1 MNFLKKFFNLEPVTQ
16 DLPIEKNTKVKN
28 RVKTH
33 SEISAGKK
41 RTYKGPSFA
50 QPGEIS
56 ELFGYANFNLGR
68 NIPGPY
74 SIIDLETSHLSPNY
88 GHIIEIAILQI
99 DATGKKIGE
108 FSTLV
113 KPPDGQVGATDIHG
127 IKKIDV
133 KNAPLFSEIIGNIF
147 SILNNSIIVA
157 HNARFEEGFLKKELN
172 RSGQTISAI
181 PALDTLWLSR
191 QVIDLENYKLK
202 TVVSGYGHKIIN
214 AHTALGDTRA
224 VAKILPKML
233 KQANELKYPVD
244 LQKLP
249 KNKIHKSLQKRK

>member
-1 MNFLKKFFNLEPVTQ
+1 MNFLKKFFNLDNEYKDESKEKSVKVITQ
-16 DLPIEKNTKVKN
+16 
-28 RVKTH
+28 
-33 SEISAGKK
+33 KK
-41 RTYKGPSFA
+41 LQNSKYSKRQRTYQGPLFA

-68 NIPGPY
+68 NLSAPF
-74 SIIDLETSHLSPNY
+74 SIIDVETSHLSPNS

-99 DATGKKIGE
+99 DAAGKKIKE

-113 KPPDGQVGATDIHG
+113 KSPDGEVGATNIHG
-127 IKKIDV
+127 IKKSDL
-133 KNAPLFSEIIGNIF
+133 KNAPFFSEIVGNIF
-147 SILNNSIIVA
+147 SLLTNSIIVA
-157 HNARFEEGFLKKELN
+157 HNARFEEGFLKKEFN
-172 RSGQTISAI
+172 RNGFTMPVI

-202 TVVSGYGHKIIN
+202 TVVSGYGHRITN

-233 KQANELKYPVD
+233 KQAGELKYPIN
-244 LQKLP
+244 LQNLP

>member
-1 MNFLKKFFNLEPVTQ
+1 MNFLKKFFNVESVTPNV
-16 DLPIEKNTKVKN
+16 PIEKNIKVKK
-28 RVKTH
+28 RIKTQP
-33 SEISAGKK
+33 EISSGKK
-41 RTYKGPSFA
+41 RTYKGASFA

-56 ELFGYANFNLGR
+56 ELFGYANFNIGR

-74 SIIDLETSHLSPNY
+74 SIIDIETSHLSPNY

-99 DATGKKIGE
+99 DEIGKKIRE
-108 FSTLV
+108 FSTLI

-127 IKKIDV
+127 IKKSDL
-133 KNAPLFSEIIGNIF
+133 KNAPFFSEIVGNIF
-147 SILNNSIIVA
+147 SLLTNSIIVA
-157 HNARFEEGFLKKELN
+157 HNARFEEGFLKKEFN
-172 RSGQTISAI
+172 RSGLSIPAI

-202 TVVSGYGHKIIN
+202 TVVGGYGHKIIN

-233 KQANELKYPVD
+233 KQANELKYPIE

-249 KNKIHKSLQKRK
+249 KNNIHKSLKKRK